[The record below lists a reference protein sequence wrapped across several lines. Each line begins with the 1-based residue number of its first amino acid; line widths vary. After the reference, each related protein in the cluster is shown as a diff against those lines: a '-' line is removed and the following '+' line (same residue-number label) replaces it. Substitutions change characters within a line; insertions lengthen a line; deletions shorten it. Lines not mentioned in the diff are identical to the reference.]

1 MLVKMIAVTLV
12 FTITGSNAE
21 ATSKNL
27 ASAFL
32 DYAAQV
38 VTATKNSASVY
49 DFTKQVSDLLEK
61 NMKSLDKEN
70 LLKAFST
77 FADSINKPLTYDKA
91 KQPMLDELEQLR
103 TTLSASTL
111 EVNRLFSMISE
122 ELLIKLS
129 LYFDNLQAKVEKNTL
144 AVSQKLESITVDLNT
159 PLITSIDS
167 MQMSLALNLQNLE
180 GAIVEN
186 LEEVRVNVNVY
197 HERVSE
203 KLRQQSLLLIKHLS
217 PYAADMQESL
227 TKQFKVMCFQIKKLV
242 DQMQTNIFVTAS
254 QLKEQ
259 VGFFKSSL
267 LAKTYLDVSN
277 VKKTTNICLSDMS
290 QKITLFKDTVV
301 LYGETLKKTL
311 IEGLENIKKETEL
324 YDVQDSTK
332 VLNKNIQEKIL
343 SFINSTLLSGIMSDN

>member
-12 FTITGSNAE
+12 FAITGSKAE

-32 DYAAQV
+32 DYAAKV
-38 VTATKNSASVY
+38 ITATKNSALVS
-49 DFTKQVSDLLEK
+49 DFSNQVSDLLEK
-61 NMKSLDKEN
+61 NMKSLDKEK
-70 LLKAFST
+70 LQKAVFT
-77 FADSINKPLTYDKA
+77 FADSINKQLTYDKA
-91 KQPMLDELEQLR
+91 QQPMLDELEQLR

-122 ELLIKLS
+122 ELLFKLS
-129 LYFDNLQAKVEKNTL
+129 LYFENLQAKVEKHTL

-159 PLITSIDS
+159 QLITNIDS

-180 GAIVEN
+180 GAILEN
-186 LEEVRVNVNVY
+186 IEEVRVNVNVY
-197 HERVSE
+197 NDRVSE
-203 KLRQQSLLLIKHLS
+203 KLRQQSLVLIKRLS

-227 TKQFKVMCFQIKKLV
+227 TKQFKLMCFQIKKLV
-242 DQMQTNIFVTAS
+242 DEMQTNIFVTAS

-259 VGFFKSSL
+259 VSFFKSSL
-267 LAKTYLDVSN
+267 LGKTYLDISN
-277 VKKTTNICLSDMS
+277 VKKTTNTCLSDMS
-290 QKITLFKDTVV
+290 EKITLFKETVL

-311 IEGLENIKKETEL
+311 IEGLENIKKETGL

-332 VLNKNIQEKIL
+332 ILNKNIQEKIL
-343 SFINSTLLSGIMSDN
+343 NLINSTLLSVVMSDS